1 MKTIVLGAG
10 ESGIGAAILAQKSGH
25 EVFVSDK
32 GQIKT
37 QYKKELLKKS
47 LPYEEGRHDEERI
60 LQADQVVKSPG
71 IPDDVPLIRRLKD
84 KGVPVISEIEFAYAY
99 TDAFIIGITGSN
111 GKTTTTKLIHH
122 LLFQAGWN
130 AGLAGNVGFSFAREV
145 AERQYDYYVL
155 ELSSFQL
162 DGVRDFRPNIAVL
175 LNITPDHLDRYD
187 NLLEN
192 YARSKFRIAKNLKG
206 GDLFLYNEDDRQI
219 ALHLNS
225 VPKEAA
231 KAAIGRQLIQHHSVR
246 LAGYE
251 FDMRKTALRGR
262 HNYLNAAF
270 AIAALLRLGMDAAI
284 IRRGLESFK
293 PVPHRL
299 EPVAEIAG
307 ASYINDSK
315 ATNVDAVFYAL
326 QAMEKPIVWIVGGKD
341 KGNDYEPLF
350 SLVKN
355 KVKAIVCLGADN
367 RKLKTAFA
375 GMTPKLIETT
385 SAEEA
390 VAAAYELAE
399 DGDVV
404 LLSPACASFDLFQNY
419 EDRGDQFKTA
429 VNNLK
434 KKIQK

>member
-10 ESGIGAAILAQKSGH
+10 ESGIGAAILAQKAGH

-32 GQIKT
+32 GKIKT
-37 QYKKELLKKS
+37 QYKEELIKKG

-99 TDAFIIGITGSN
+99 TDAFLVGITGSN

-192 YARSKFRIAKNLKG
+192 YARSKFRIAQNLRD

-225 VPKEAA
+225 VPEEAV
-231 KAAIGRQLIQHHSVR
+231 KTAIGRRLIQHHSVR
-246 LAGYE
+246 LAGHE

-284 IRRGLESFK
+284 IQRGLESFK

-367 RKLKTAFA
+367 RKLQTVFA
-375 GMTPKLIETT
+375 GMTPKLTETA
-385 SAEEA
+385 SAEGA

-419 EDRGDQFKTA
+419 EDRGDQFKAA
-429 VNNLK
+429 VNKLK